1 VKGFA
6 LVLIVGVV
14 LSMFTAI
21 VLSRMMLRWIVQQPW
36 ARQAHLF
43 GIDDSEISADARS
56 RKRQVSS
63 RV

>member
-6 LVLIVGVV
+6 LVLGVGVL

-21 VLSRMMLRWIVQQPW
+21 VLSRMMLRWIVQQRW

-43 GIDDSEISADARS
+43 GISDEEMSVDARS
-56 RKRQVSS
+56 RRQAAT
-63 RV
+63 